1 MALETMDTSAEKG
14 FGDGIREKPLTTDVD
29 SDTRTVGDNVE
40 ILETAGSDNLH
51 RKLTGT
57 QVQLFAIGG
66 AIGTSLFVQMGSVLP
81 KSGPAGLFIGFA
93 LWSTVIWAVNECF
106 AEMVCYLP
114 VQSPFI
120 RLAGHWVVSTETS
133 LPGRIETDRND
144 RTMHC
149 LSPWDGTSS

>member
-1 MALETMDTSAEKG
+1 MDTSAEKG
-14 FGDGIREKPLTTDVD
+14 FGDGIREKPLATDVD
-29 SDTRTVGDNVE
+29 SDKNVE
-40 ILETAGSDNLH
+40 VLETAGSDNLH

-120 RLAGHWVVSTETS
+120 RLAGHWVVRTKINFF
-133 LPGRIETDRND
+133 GRIDTNKAHRM
-144 RTMHC
+144 MHC
-149 LSPWDGTSS
+149 LSQWDGTSF

>member
-1 MALETMDTSAEKG
+1 MENSAEKG
-14 FGDGIREKPLTTDVD
+14 FADGVREKPLTTDVD
-29 SDTRTVGDNVE
+29 SDTRTLADNVQVP
-40 ILETAGSDNLH
+40 ETAGSDNLH
-51 RKLTGT
+51 RKLTGA

-120 RLAGHWVVSTETS
+120 RLAGHWVVSTNIALLTI
-133 LPGRIETDRND
+133 LTTYHIETNNNVRMM
-144 RTMHC
+144 RC
-149 LSPWDGTSS
+149 LSLWDGISF

>member
-1 MALETMDTSAEKG
+1 MDTSAEKG
-14 FGDGIREKPLTTDVD
+14 FSDGIREKPLATDVD
-29 SDTRTVGDNVE
+29 SDTRTLADKAE
-40 ILETAGSDNLH
+40 MLETAGSDHLH

-120 RLAGHWVVSTETS
+120 RLAGHWVVGNKSALLWTES
-133 LPGRIETDRND
+133 NHFHRMMRYPSQWVGIF
-144 RTMHC
+144 
-149 LSPWDGTSS
+149 S